1 MRTDIEE
8 YVTDVCREV
17 RATTKKKKFS
27 AELVHNPS
35 TLQALYMCPHT
46 TMCPYATVY
55 LASSILLYMA
65 DVELVLDNAMTF
77 NPP

>member
-1 MRTDIEE
+1 M
-8 YVTDVCREV
+8 CAV
-17 RATTKKKKFS
+17 RLEPQLKKKEFAAELKKKEFA

-65 DVELVLDNAMTF
+65 DVELVFDNAMTF